1 MPLRL
6 KLTLLFS
13 LIAAVV
19 SAAASLL
26 LLVQIRDGLYR
37 SGFDTLQAH
46 LAVTDASIS
55 SAPNLQVNADT
66 GGQGVTQV
74 QVAGLPITVS
84 APRAPLSVV
93 QLVSSRGQV
102 VATSGESRPLL
113 PLSSLTGLG
122 SSAYQG
128 YLHLGGEREPFM
140 VVALKSSAIP
150 GDYLIAAMSQA
161 AISREVHSTAL
172 ALALADLGVVALTA
186 LGSFA
191 LASGALRPI
200 GRMRAEVE
208 AMVEKRNYGQVSVT
222 SARDEVGRLGDTF
235 NELLR
240 ALRDSQ
246 RSQQEFIAAA
256 GHELRTPLAIL
267 RAELELATKEKRSE
281 AEIRAAVAAAIAE
294 TDRLG
299 RLSAS
304 LLNIARGEVE
314 ASARNPGPV
323 AIGPALAGLLERM
336 RAAFPEVTISDEISP
351 EAVARCDE
359 DELVQIAANLLDNAV
374 RYSPPS
380 STVFIRGGR
389 AWGWVTLEVDDE
401 GGGIVGIST
410 QQAIEPF
417 VRGAAPVDGAR
428 RGSGLGL
435 AIVTRLCQANGGD
448 LSIGASDR
456 GGTLVR
462 VTLPDARLNLE
473 ESRHSRL

>member
-1 MPLRL
+1 
-6 KLTLLFS
+6 
-13 LIAAVV
+13 
-19 SAAASLL
+19 
-26 LLVQIRDGLYR
+26 
-37 SGFDTLQAH
+37 
-46 LAVTDASIS
+46 
-55 SAPNLQVNADT
+55 
-66 GGQGVTQV
+66 
-74 QVAGLPITVS
+74 
-84 APRAPLSVV
+84 
-93 QLVSSRGQV
+93 
-102 VATSGESRPLL
+102 
-113 PLSSLTGLG
+113 
-122 SSAYQG
+122 
-128 YLHLGGEREPFM
+128 M
-140 VVALKSSAIP
+140 VLALKSSAIP

-172 ALALADLGVVALTA
+172 SLALADLGVVALTA